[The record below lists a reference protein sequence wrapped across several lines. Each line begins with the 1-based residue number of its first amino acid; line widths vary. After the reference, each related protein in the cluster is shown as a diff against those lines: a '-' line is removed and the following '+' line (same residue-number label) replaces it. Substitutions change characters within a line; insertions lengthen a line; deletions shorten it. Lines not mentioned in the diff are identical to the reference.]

1 MTPDLPDDVNAW
13 PSDPFLLLGLERGA
27 AAIEIKR
34 AYTRLIRKFKPE
46 QFPEEFRRIRE
57 AYDACNSQAHWFFET
72 KFDDT
77 LAFRLESA
85 PRSEPEPAVE
95 KPIDEITRL
104 WSLAGSGQMAEAY
117 AGLARLADTDAT
129 RLDLPLRLYWLLSLD
144 PDLDSWRTRLDW
156 LLEALKRS
164 RLGGAAAE
172 LYRRELA
179 IDPEAALY
187 GHFQSL
193 LDLEAGAN
201 EKLAVARLRFA
212 AAGRSQSWNVLVA
225 DVKALARSLPLVNE
239 QAWLSYLVAMV
250 DWCAWTRP
258 MPLYGIL
265 SEEVKK
271 LTHLQLPL
279 AYFFDRMEEAER
291 VTEGWINAAT
301 QALPEPWM
309 RLVPMAWALG
319 GGLSLD
325 DVKAATVEAHLD
337 PVRARLRF
345 ERVEQEVGPHVVA
358 VLMRALD
365 QVHYSTEYHE
375 AEFSS
380 DWIRALAVR
389 LPGGWMR
396 PYDTLRDDLLTFL
409 LVHAIHP
416 DEFAAA
422 CERDPERRL
431 RDRAASLREDIP
443 LKLTWLAC
451 TLGERC
457 GS

>member
-13 PSDPFLLLGLERGA
+13 PSDPFSLLGLERGA

-34 AYTRLIRKFKPE
+34 AYTRLIRKYKPE

-72 KFDDT
+72 KFDDS
-77 LAFRLESA
+77 LAFRHEAA
-85 PRSEPEPAVE
+85 PRNDPEPAVE
-95 KPIDEITRL
+95 KPIDEVTGL

-179 IDPEAALY
+179 VDPESALY

-201 EKLAVARLRFA
+201 EKLTVARLRFA

-225 DVKALARSLPLVNE
+225 DVRALARSLPLVNE
-239 QAWLSYLVAMV
+239 QAWLSYLAAMV

-301 QALPEPWM
+301 RTLPEPWM

-319 GGLSLD
+319 GGLTLD
-325 DVKAATVEAHLD
+325 DVRAAAFDVIAD
-337 PVRARLRF
+337 PSRALIRF
-345 ERVEQEVGPHVVA
+345 DRVQQELGAHVVV

-365 QVHYSTEYHE
+365 QVHYGTGAAT
-375 AEFSS
+375 AEFPQE
-380 DWIRALAVR
+380 WIRALAAR
-389 LPGGWMR
+389 FPDWKR
-396 PYDTLRDDLLTFL
+396 PYEVIRDDLLAYL
-409 LVHAIHP
+409 LAHSLHP

-422 CERDPERRL
+422 CEVDPERRIRDRVLTL
-431 RDRAASLREDIP
+431 RDDVSF
-443 LKLTWLAC
+443 KLVWLAC
-451 TLGERC
+451 SIASGC